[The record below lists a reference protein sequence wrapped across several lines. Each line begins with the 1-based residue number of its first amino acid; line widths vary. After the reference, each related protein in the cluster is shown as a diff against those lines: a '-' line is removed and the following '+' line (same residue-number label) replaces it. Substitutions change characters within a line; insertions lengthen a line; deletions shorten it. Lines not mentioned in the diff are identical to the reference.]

1 MAETVDW
8 KLEGDPDLVLDR
20 KVLLL
25 GSDAGCDLRVPGLPG
40 QALQFLVLANKV
52 TAEALRPGA
61 RVDGEAMLV
70 GGRAALEEG
79 SRLELGGR
87 TWILCK
93 SRPQGATLSI
103 EPVLQAVETL
113 VEAPDP
119 KTVLP
124 QLLEFAAQHV
134 NATAGVLLSADKSE
148 ALATWPSGQV
158 LEHSSSAVKA
168 CLEAGKAVLWADA
181 GPSDAPLE
189 GPSII
194 RGGIRSILVA
204 PMRDPDNRIEA
215 CLYLHRT
222 GQGDP
227 FGELERKAFERFT
240 QSLGRVLTA
249 ARRHQEDRM
258 ALESFQASDS
268 AGLLAASALMQ
279 GVVAQARRFSNAN
292 VPVLV
297 LGETGTGKELL
308 ARLVHR
314 SSPRRNGPFL
324 AVNCAAIPASLMEAE
339 LFGHEKGAFTGA
351 TGERQGLFES
361 ATGGTLFLDEIG
373 ELEPQLQAA
382 LLRVLQE
389 KTIRRVG
396 SSTER
401 TVDVRVVA
409 ATHRDL
415 ERMVDENRFRRDLL
429 FRLNVACVRIPPLRD
444 RHEDILPLARL
455 FVQRAATEFGLEWN
469 GMSRSAEKSLLRH
482 AWPGNVRELEN
493 RMQRALLE
501 AGGARL
507 EAEHFGFDEDRPTEV
522 GTLQEAREGAERV
535 AIQKALARAGGNLT
549 QAGSILGVDRKVLR
563 DVMKR
568 LGMYHA
574 GSDSA
579 D

>member
-8 KLEGDPDLVLDR
+8 KLEGEPDLALDR

-25 GSDAGCDLRVPGLPG
+25 GSDAGCDLRVAGLPG

-61 RVDGEAMLV
+61 RVDGESMLV
-70 GGRAALEEG
+70 GGRAALEDG

-87 TWILCK
+87 AWTLRRN
-93 SRPQGATLSI
+93 RPQGAVLSI

-119 KTVLP
+119 RAVLP

-148 ALATWPSGQV
+148 ALATWPAGQV

-215 CLYLHRT
+215 FLYLHRT

-268 AGLLAASALMQ
+268 AGLLAASSLMQ

-351 TGERQGLFES
+351 TSERQGLFEA

-396 SSTER
+396 SSSER
-401 TVDVRVVA
+401 SVDVRVVA

-507 EAEHFGFDEDRPTEV
+507 EPEHFGFGEDRPTEV
-522 GTLQEAREGAERV
+522 GTLQEAREAAERV
-535 AIQKALARAGGNLT
+535 AIQKALTRAGGNLT

-574 GSDSA
+574 GHDSA

>member
-1 MAETVDW
+1 
-8 KLEGDPDLVLDR
+8 
-20 KVLLL
+20 
-25 GSDAGCDLRVPGLPG
+25 
-40 QALQFLVLANKV
+40 
-52 TAEALRPGA
+52 
-61 RVDGEAMLV
+61 
-70 GGRAALEEG
+70 
-79 SRLELGGR
+79 
-87 TWILCK
+87 
-93 SRPQGATLSI
+93 
-103 EPVLQAVETL
+103 
-113 VEAPDP
+113 
-119 KTVLP
+119 
-124 QLLEFAAQHV
+124 
-134 NATAGVLLSADKSE
+134 
-148 ALATWPSGQV
+148 
-158 LEHSSSAVKA
+158 
-168 CLEAGKAVLWADA
+168 
-181 GPSDAPLE
+181 
-189 GPSII
+189 
-194 RGGIRSILVA
+194 
-204 PMRDPDNRIEA
+204 
-215 CLYLHRT
+215 
-222 GQGDP
+222 
-227 FGELERKAFERFT
+227 
-240 QSLGRVLTA
+240 
-249 ARRHQEDRM
+249 M

-268 AGLLAASALMQ
+268 AGLLAASSLMQ

-507 EAEHFGFDEDRPTEV
+507 EAEHFGFGEDRPTEV
-522 GTLQEAREGAERV
+522 GTLQEAREAAERV